1 MARLSPEL
9 QNTVAAA
16 RKDAGLTQQHLAR
29 AVGVSRQ
36 TIVEIEAG
44 GYNPSTVLALR
55 LATILGTSVDQLFHL
70 PDEETAALTAR
81 NPRTGTTHT
90 QLSRPG
96 Q

>member
-1 MARLSPEL
+1 MARLSPDL
-9 QNTVAAA
+9 QNTVASA

-55 LATILGTSVDQLFHL
+55 LATILGTSVDQLFQL
-70 PDEETAALTAR
+70 PNDETAVLIAR
-81 NPRTGTTHT
+81 SPRTGAT
-90 QLSRPG
+90 QADR
-96 Q
+96 